1 MIEKFKTLFFV
12 KSSLISLYLA
22 LTIPIPFVSIDRLKI
37 PSFVIFFLGLYL
49 IINITSDYVETCNNK
64 ISYKTSLISKTLG
77 KNNWEISWK
86 DIKLIKSLP
95 TSQGSKVYYF
105 NTYQGDN
112 FLLPQRVENFE
123 KFILIVS
130 KNTGLDMKEISYISP
145 LWTYKLL
152 TFLSVLM
159 IVGELFAFYKLNIIN
174 TETITLLS
182 NCGYSSTLSQ
192 ASLF

>member
-22 LTIPIPFVSIDRLKI
+22 LTVPIPFISIDNLKI
-37 PSFVIFFLGLYL
+37 PSIIIFFLGLYL
-49 IINITSDYVETCNNK
+49 IINITSDYVETSNNK
-64 ISYKTSLISKTLG
+64 ISYKTSFISKTLG
-77 KNNWEISWK
+77 KKNWEISWK

-112 FLLPQRVENFE
+112 FLVPQRVENFE
-123 KFILIVS
+123 KFLLIVS
-130 KNTGLDMKEISYISP
+130 RNTGISINELSYISP

-152 TFLSVLM
+152 TLLSVLM
-159 IVGELFAFYKLNIIN
+159 IVGELFAFII
-174 TETITLLS
+174 
-182 NCGYSSTLSQ
+182 
-192 ASLF
+192 

>member
-1 MIEKFKTLFFV
+1 MIETFKTLFFV

-37 PSFVIFFLGLYL
+37 PSIIIFFIGLYL
-49 IINITSDYVETCNNK
+49 IINITNDYVETCNKK
-64 ISYKTSLISKTLG
+64 ISYKTSFISKALG
-77 KNNWEISWK
+77 KKSWEISWK

-112 FLLPQRVENFE
+112 FLVPQRVENFE
-123 KFILIVS
+123 KFLLIVS
-130 KNTGLDMKEISYISP
+130 SNTGIDINEISYISP

-152 TFLSVLM
+152 TLLSIMMIAGEIFAFLS
-159 IVGELFAFYKLNIIN
+159 
-174 TETITLLS
+174 
-182 NCGYSSTLSQ
+182 
-192 ASLF
+192 